1 MVGNTKRSAQIV
13 FVHNKIVEQH
23 CTTPIDH
30 SGDGVV
36 DRGPLGIEF
45 IERTTSTIVEDLVDP
60 IARVSRWEVAGTQRC
75 GHRNTMGDELQRR
88 PVGTRRNRRGQC
100 VGPGRASD
108 VEHASASGVV
118 GSKEFSHGVGV
129 AFFVVKVGDRGEL

>member
-1 MVGNTKRSAQIV
+1 MVRNTKRAAQIV
-13 FVHNKIVEQH
+13 FVHNEIIEQH
-23 CTTPIDH
+23 RTATVHHP
-30 SGDGVV
+30 GNGFV
-36 DRGPLGIEF
+36 GTNPFFGKL

-60 IARVSRWEVAGTQRC
+60 IARVSRWEVAGTSRC
-75 GHRNTMGDELQRR
+75 GHRYAVGDELQCR
-88 PVGTRRNRRGQC
+88 PVGTRRNRCGQC

-129 AFFVVKVGDRGEL
+129 AFFVFKVGDRGEL